1 MVGRFE
7 SGKDLV
13 QETTGAVAVRVGR
26 IATIITTAIR
36 DVTTEIGD
44 MVTDGLEM
52 REAARKARVD
62 RADAREEP
70 VADR

>member
-1 MVGRFE
+1 MVSRFE

-13 QETTGAVAVRVGR
+13 QETTGSVAVRVGR

-36 DVTTEIGD
+36 DVTVEIGD

-52 REAARKARVD
+52 RDAAHRA
-62 RADAREEP
+62 RADGADVDEEP
-70 VADR
+70 AAEH

>member
-1 MVGRFE
+1 MVSRFE

-13 QETTGAVAVRVGR
+13 QETTGSVAVRVGR

-36 DVTTEIGD
+36 DVTGEIGD

-52 REAARKARVD
+52 RDAARRA
-62 RADAREEP
+62 RADG
-70 VADR
+70 ADVDEAPAAEH